1 MGTFR
6 IRIRLAAAI
15 VAGLALTVPWA
26 RPLVAHQSP
35 TQVPPPLPAQPR
47 PAPADAARKPAGEEQ
62 PVPVFR
68 TAVDLVAVDAA
79 VVTRDGQPVRGL
91 TPEDFSLKVDGQPRR
106 IASVQY
112 VSQAPARTVSEEQFS
127 TNEGAAGGRLI
138 MLVIDQ
144 GNIRQGRGNASVRAA
159 SQLLDML
166 TSGDRVALAVIPG
179 GRYVPFTNHFAMV
192 REVLSR
198 VTGNAEQWSGP
209 VMLSMTEAFALQ
221 RGDRTGLRDIQE
233 RECGFGL
240 NADQAQACL
249 TTILDEA
256 QQRVQTVWQQTNSSL
271 TAIRQ
276 LLVQLRS
283 TSGPKTLI
291 LMSEGLIL
299 GRDLVDVTWVG
310 SLASEA
316 QVTMYAIH
324 LDDPHVDATVM
335 RGNVQP
341 GADRALQLEGLTLV
355 AGLARGAVFSAMAG
369 TQEIY
374 ARLGR
379 ELSAFY
385 LITFEPDDSE
395 RDGRPHG
402 ISLEVKRKG
411 VEVRTRRQFT
421 AAPVATARR
430 ADEELLGDALRDPR
444 LATDIRMRLSTYS
457 LLDPDSGNVRVLVSA
472 GLGRTEDLASVRTV
486 AYVVTTEDGSKQVS
500 SRVDQLPPREGDE
513 QRYYTTFVVPPGTY
527 RLKVAGVDADGR
539 RGSVERLVHAALAT
553 AGAFRVGD
561 LMIGEPGDGEGLS
574 LTPAIEPV
582 LTGESMA
589 GYLEVRSDDPVR
601 LGAAS
606 VALELARDAN
616 APALAAV
623 PLDLASTR
631 TEDRRIAQG
640 QVPLT
645 ALPPGDYVARAVVSV
660 GGRPIS
666 RVLRSFTYVPR
677 AEVRRLGLVGD
688 TRSAGLTFQRSQVL
702 EPSVVT
708 YFLDRLEQATEASG
722 EQPGAA
728 LSASATTTAAI
739 ASARAGRFDD
749 LAAVPA
755 APDDATSAFLRGLGL
770 YAKGDLERAAGAFRE
785 ALRANADFSG
795 ATFYLGACFAAG
807 GRDRQ
812 AVGAWQAALAAE
824 DGAPFVYALATDAYT
839 RLKDWPAA
847 VDLAQ
852 EAAAAWPDDGA
863 VQLRL
868 ARSLA
873 LAGRRAD
880 SLAVIDRR
888 LTAHQG
894 EPDLLLLGMKVLYD
908 AAADRRPLA
917 SAAADRRRFE
927 GYLRSYKATGGTEVA
942 VAERWLELIG
952 K

>member
-1 MGTFR
+1 
-6 IRIRLAAAI
+6 
-15 VAGLALTVPWA
+15 
-26 RPLVAHQSP
+26 
-35 TQVPPPLPAQPR
+35 
-47 PAPADAARKPAGEEQ
+47 
-62 PVPVFR
+62 
-68 TAVDLVAVDAA
+68 
-79 VVTRDGQPVRGL
+79 
-91 TPEDFSLKVDGQPRR
+91 
-106 IASVQY
+106 
-112 VSQAPARTVSEEQFS
+112 
-127 TNEGAAGGRLI
+127 
-138 MLVIDQ
+138 MLVVDQ

-159 SQLLDML
+159 SQLLDTL

-192 REVLSR
+192 KEILSR

-276 LLVQLRS
+276 LLVQLRT

-299 GRDLVDVTWVG
+299 GRELVDVTWVG
-310 SLASEA
+310 SLAAEA

-324 LDDPHVDATVM
+324 LDDPHVDATAM

-385 LITFEPDDSE
+385 LITFEPDESE
-395 RDGRPHG
+395 RDGRPHA
-402 ISLEVKRKG
+402 ISLDVKRKG

-421 AAPVATARR
+421 AIPVATARR
-430 ADEELLGDALRDPR
+430 ADEEVLGDTLRDPR
-444 LATDIRMRLSTYS
+444 LETDIRMRLSTYS

-472 GLGRTEDLASVRTV
+472 GLGRAEDLAGVRAV
-486 AYVVTTEDGSKQVS
+486 AYVVTTEDGSRQLS

-513 QRYYTTFVVPPGTY
+513 QRYYTTFIVPPGTY

-539 RGSVERLVHAALAT
+539 RGSVERLVNAALVT
-553 AGAFRVGD
+553 AGTFRVGD
-561 LMIGEPGDGEGLS
+561 LMIGEPGDGDGLS

-582 LTGESMA
+582 LTGEAIA
-589 GYLEVRSDDPVR
+589 GYLEVRSDDTER
-601 LGAAS
+601 LRATS

-616 APALAAV
+616 TPALAAV
-623 PLDLASTR
+623 PLDLAATR

-645 ALPPGDYVARAVVSV
+645 TLPPGDYVARAVVSV
-660 GGRPIS
+660 GGRPVS
-666 RVLRSFTYVPR
+666 RVLRSFSYVPR

-688 TRSAGLTFQRSQVL
+688 MRSTGLTFQRSQVL
-702 EPSVVT
+702 EPSVVG
-708 YFLDRLEQATEASG
+708 YFLDRLEQPSDASH
-722 EQPGAA
+722 EQPGTARSVSAATSAA
-728 LSASATTTAAI
+728 LV
-739 ASARAGRFDD
+739 SARAGRFDD
-749 LAAVPA
+749 LATVPA
-755 APDDATSAFLRGLGL
+755 AADDAPSAFLRGLGL
-770 YAKGDLERAAGAFRE
+770 YAKGDLESAARAFRD
-785 ALRANADFSG
+785 ALRANPDLSG

-807 GRDRQ
+807 GRDKQ
-812 AVGAWQAALAAE
+812 AVGAWQTTLATE
-824 DGAPFVYALATDAYT
+824 EGAPFVYALVTDAYT

-847 VDLAQ
+847 VELAE
-852 EAAAAWPDDGA
+852 EAVATWPDDGA
-863 VQLRL
+863 AQLRL

-880 SLAVIDRR
+880 ALAVIDRQHAAR
-888 LTAHQG
+888 QG
-894 EPDLLLLGMKVLYD
+894 AADLFLLGMKVLYD
-908 AAADRRPLA
+908 AAADRRPIA
-917 SAAADRRRFE
+917 SPAEDRRRFE
-927 GYLRSYKATGGTEVA
+927 GYLRSYKAVGGAEVA